1 MPGGSQVKDRGK
13 TRRDFRSVDPCL
25 VDTRDPKPRGHQ
37 AACIYMLRSLG
48 CSEWSLHPKG
58 LLWASSGQERLVA
71 WPLCLLRGTGEV
83 ILNAA
88 AVGSERDL
96 SVTGVGETPRS
107 EPEDAGWACS
117 RAATRLRA
125 CPEVCTLAGSPHL
138 RLFHLGTKAAGLRH
152 CVRARHAPLVACLRL
167 VLCKSPSSLFCT
179 CVLHQQLVWL

>member
-1 MPGGSQVKDRGK
+1 
-13 TRRDFRSVDPCL
+13 
-25 VDTRDPKPRGHQ
+25 
-37 AACIYMLRSLG
+37 MLRSLG
-48 CSEWSLHPKG
+48 CSEWSLHPEG

-71 WPLCLLRGTGEV
+71 WPLCFLRGTGEV

-152 CVRARHAPLVACLRL
+152 CGLRPPRCLPQAGLVQ
-167 VLCKSPSSLFCT
+167 KSIFF
-179 CVLHQQLVWL
+179 VLHMCFAPAVGLALKLSRDGPYPQKWKLLVIV